1 MTWCDSVLLGVTR
14 RDSVLL
20 GVTQCDSSVTP
31 LAQVGSC
38 VAYLIFVA
46 QTMRD
51 VLWVHVPLEYVYAAI
66 FPPVRLTRL
75 APAMSVCSLPLRDW
89 LPLRA

>member
-1 MTWCDSVLLGVTR
+1 
-14 RDSVLL
+14 
-20 GVTQCDSSVTP
+20 
-31 LAQVGSC
+31 
-38 VAYLIFVA
+38 
-46 QTMRD
+46 MRD

-89 LPLRA
+89 LPLRAYALYPNAIGSRYGHMLSTLTRMAPATGICSLP